1 MDIDEDDDF
10 YGENGGET
18 TIQPKTEDTPAPS
31 NGNTEVMQ
39 GVVEEAEN
47 GDEEEDEED
56 SDDSV
61 SFARLIDRYSI

>member
-10 YGENGGET
+10 YGENGDAS

-61 SFARLIDRYSI
+61 RFPRITLRISI